1 MARLWQPNPRSW
13 ADPAEDPAVGGTVAW
28 PMPAVLA
35 QAVAGLISPVIPFA
49 GAVLAYAMAEQDQG
63 TFLLGAG
70 LVHVLLV
77 LTLLPG
83 G

>member
-1 MARLWQPNPRSW
+1 MARSWQWGQSDW
-13 ADPAEDPAVGGTVAW
+13 SDPPEDPAAGRMVAW
-28 PMPAVLA
+28 PMPAVLGL
-35 QAVAGLISPVIPFA
+35 AVAGLISPVIPLG
-49 GAVLAYAMAEQDQG
+49 GAVLAYAMADQDQG

-70 LVHVLLV
+70 LVHVLLM

>member
-1 MARLWQPNPRSW
+1 MARSWQRRQSDW
-13 ADPAEDPAVGGTVAW
+13 VDPPEDPAAGGTAVW

-35 QAVAGLISPVIPFA
+35 LAVAGLISPLIPFA
-49 GAVLAYAMAEQDQG
+49 GAVLAYATADPDQG

-70 LVHVLLV
+70 LVHVLLI

>member
-1 MARLWQPNPRSW
+1 MARSWQWRQSDW
-13 ADPAEDPAVGGTVAW
+13 SDPPEDPTVGGMVAW
-28 PMPAVLA
+28 PMPAVLGL
-35 QAVAGLISPVIPFA
+35 AVAGLISPVVPFA
-49 GAVLAYAMAEQDQG
+49 GAVLAYATADQDQG

-70 LVHVLLV
+70 LVHILLV

>member
-1 MARLWQPNPRSW
+1 MARSLQRGRPR
-13 ADPAEDPAVGGTVAW
+13 ALDPSKDPAVGGVSPW
-28 PMPAVLA
+28 PLPIVIAL
-35 QAVAGLISPVIPFA
+35 AVAGLLSPLIPLA
-49 GAVLAYAMAEQDQG
+49 AAVLAYALADQDQG

>member
-1 MARLWQPNPRSW
+1 MARSWQRRRSEVV
-13 ADPAEDPAVGGTVAW
+13 DPPEDPAAGGTVAW

-35 QAVAGLISPVIPFA
+35 LAVAGLISPLIPFA
-49 GAVLAYAMAEQDQG
+49 GAVLAYATADPDQG

-77 LTLLPG
+77 LTLLSG

>member
-1 MARLWQPNPRSW
+1 MARSWQGRQPDW
-13 ADPAEDPAVGGTVAW
+13 VDPSEDPAAGCTTAW
-28 PMPAVLA
+28 PLPAVLFLA
-35 QAVAGLISPVIPFA
+35 AAGLVSPLIPFA
-49 GAVLAYAMAEQDQG
+49 GAVLAYAMADQDQG

-77 LTLLPG
+77 LTLFPG

>member
-1 MARLWQPNPRSW
+1 MAAQPAQLGRPGRGSRGW
-13 ADPAEDPAVGGTVAW
+13 RHGGLADAGG
-28 PMPAVLA
+28 VLA
-35 QAVAGLISPVIPFA
+35 LAVAGLISPVIPFA

>member
-1 MARLWQPNPRSW
+1 MARLWQPNPRSCV
-13 ADPAEDPAVGGTVAW
+13 DPAEDPTVGGTVAW

-35 QAVAGLISPVIPFA
+35 LAVAGLISPVIPFA

>member
-13 ADPAEDPAVGGTVAW
+13 VDPAEDPAVGGTVAW

-35 QAVAGLISPVIPFA
+35 LAVAGLISPVIPFA